1 MEQRDLRAE
10 LEAADDRDPQVWKPE
25 VGDTLVGILVRY
37 DEIDGKFGLVR
48 AAFIDEEGTGL
59 LRYVYLST
67 VVISAEFEKADPK
80 PGDRIGL
87 KRLQNGGSGYKR
99 FSLLVERAGVPA
111 TETKAPAA

>member
-1 MEQRDLRAE
+1 MGQRDLRAE

-25 VGDTLVGILVRY
+25 VGDMLVGTLVRY

-48 AAFIDEEGTGL
+48 AAFVDEDGTGQ

-67 VVISAEFEKADPK
+67 VVMIAEFEKADPQ

-87 KRLQNGGSGYKR
+87 KRLQDGATFKR
-99 FSLLVERAGVPA
+99 FSLLVERADRT
-111 TETKAPAA
+111 TENSKQPTA